1 MSGKTTI
8 DRILELKAE
17 YETWSPTI
25 GDQIDPMAY
34 PELLRIRKELAC
46 ASLDLAMETSE
57 STRAMIRLEGEIE
70 FNRYQK
76 QHQLITDEV
85 KIGAAEAHARSIDKE
100 KKAELHVAKGTHKV
114 HDMLLKQVNE
124 ILFSLRQEISI
135 VKKEYESYANQ

>member
-1 MSGKTTI
+1 MIKQKTI
-8 DRILELKAE
+8 DDILELKRE

-25 GDQIDPMAY
+25 GDQVDPMAY

-46 ASLDLAMETSE
+46 YSLDLALEASE
-57 STRAMIRLEGEIE
+57 DTRAMIRLTSQID

-76 QHQLITDEV
+76 ERNLIRA
-85 KIGAAEAHARSIDKE
+85 KSKQGAAAAEARSIDKD
-100 KKAELHVAKGTHKV
+100 KKEELYVAEGNHKV
-114 HDMLLKQVNE
+114 ANMLLKQVNE